1 MAKRTDMTLM
11 ELQGILGERIK
22 VTLKDDLTPEE
33 RQMENEQS
41 ALIMGIA
48 KQMINNADLV
58 LRFEKLQA
66 QTKNLKQ
73 SRMNSIIGD
82 I

>member
-1 MAKRTDMTLM
+1 MAKGKDMTLM

-22 VTLKDDLTPEE
+22 VTLKDNLTPEE

-58 LRFEKLQA
+58 LRYEKLQA

-73 SRMNSIIGD
+73 SRMNNIIGD

>member
-22 VTLKDDLTPEE
+22 VTLKDDLTSEE

-73 SRMNSIIGD
+73 SRMNNIIGD

>member
-1 MAKRTDMTLM
+1 MAKGKDMTLM

-22 VTLKDDLTPEE
+22 VTLNGNLTPEE

-73 SRMNSIIGD
+73 SRMNNIIGD

>member
-1 MAKRTDMTLM
+1 MAKGKDMTLM

-58 LRFEKLQA
+58 LRYEKLQA

-73 SRMNSIIGD
+73 SRMNNIIGD